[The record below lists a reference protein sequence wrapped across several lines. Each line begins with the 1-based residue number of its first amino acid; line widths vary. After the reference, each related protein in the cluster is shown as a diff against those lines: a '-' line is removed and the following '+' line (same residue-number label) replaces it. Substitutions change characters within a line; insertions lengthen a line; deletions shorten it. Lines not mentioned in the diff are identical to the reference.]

1 MILVT
6 GVSGGLGRLVLQGLT
21 ALDGLDVVPGTRGGD
36 GGTARRI
43 DFDDPASL
51 AEGFAGVDVLVMI
64 SAGYAEDDVV
74 LARHGAVADA
84 AAAAGVRQVIY
95 TSLAGSGERTT
106 LALPHRWTEHRL
118 AQGPFDATILRNGLY
133 AELLG
138 GLSAADAVP
147 AAESGVFSAA
157 LGTGRMSVVARE
169 DLADITVRVAAEAD
183 RALAAGGR
191 SRHAGR
197 TYELEGVTAL
207 GGEDIAD
214 LLTKRYGRPVTYRPS
229 SLAEARAGL
238 AGHGFEAYQIT
249 HTLSLFSNMGAG
261 FLQARSSDLTELL
274 QAPPRPVHDLVAAS
288 ATAGG

>member
-6 GVSGGLGRLVLQGLT
+6 GVSGGLGRLVLQGLS
-21 ALDGLDVVPGTRGGD
+21 ALDGVDVVAGTRGGD
-36 GGTARRI
+36 GSTARPI

-106 LALPHRWTEHRL
+106 LALPHRWTENRL
-118 AQGPFDATILRNGLY
+118 AEGPFDHTILRNGLY

-138 GLSAADAVP
+138 GLSAAAAAP
-147 AAESGVFSAA
+147 AAESGIFAAA

-183 RALAAGGR
+183 GELTTGGR

-207 GGEDIAD
+207 GGDEIAD
-214 LLTKRYGRPVTYRPS
+214 LLAKKYDRPVTYQPA
-229 SLAEARAGL
+229 SLSEARAAL
-238 AGHGFEAYQIT
+238 AGQGFEAYQIT

-261 FLQARSSDLTELL
+261 FLEAKDSDLPELL
-274 QAPPRPVHDLVAAS
+274 AAAPRPVHDLVADA
-288 ATAGG
+288 AG